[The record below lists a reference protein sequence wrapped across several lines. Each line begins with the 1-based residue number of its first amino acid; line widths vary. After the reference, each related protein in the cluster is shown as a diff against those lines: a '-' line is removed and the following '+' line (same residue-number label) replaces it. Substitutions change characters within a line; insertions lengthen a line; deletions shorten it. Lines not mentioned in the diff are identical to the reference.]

1 MDSVNEIVKKTYTQ
15 QVKIEIKHGCSE
27 FYESYPAFKKIN
39 FKGNQDMEYQSEWKN
54 KENIIDKGIPI
65 REDKDKK
72 ILGITIKGVNLSDI
86 LIIKNW
92 LVFAK
97 IINDESY
104 KLIYDDEIG
113 TNFIE
118 NILKPQL
125 DFRKNELKFN

>member
-1 MDSVNEIVKKTYTQ
+1 
-15 QVKIEIKHGCSE
+15 
-27 FYESYPAFKKIN
+27 
-39 FKGNQDMEYQSEWKN
+39 MEYQSEWEE
-54 KENIIDKGIPI
+54 KENIIDKRIPI
-65 REDKDKK
+65 RENNDKK
-72 ILGITIKGVNLSDI
+72 ILGVTIKGINLSDI

-125 DFRKNELKFN
+125 DFRKKELKFDNN